1 MDRLLFFAGANIG
14 FIFKSTKYLVFF
26 LLKFSI
32 FALMLHKTRAIVLY
46 SLNYSDV
53 YSIVH
58 TLTEEFGPVSYLIA
72 KAKGKKTRV
81 PKSVFHSLSILDLE
95 VEHQN
100 LREVQRLKEAK
111 IHIPML
117 SILNNPVKSTISIFL
132 AEFISKVVKEAQPDK
147 LLFDYI
153 FHSIQVLDLYEKT
166 YVNFHLVFLIR
177 MSQFLG
183 FYPDASEYSKGM
195 YFDMQNG
202 IFVRYKPAHVH
213 FLNPDE
219 SEVFFSLL
227 RMSYENMWHFKLSG
241 KVRKEII
248 IRILEYY
255 RLHLNHFPEI
265 KSLEILHEVFG

>member
-1 MDRLLFFAGANIG
+1 
-14 FIFKSTKYLVFF
+14 
-26 LLKFSI
+26 
-32 FALMLHKTRAIVLY
+32 MLHKTRAIVLY
-46 SLNYSDV
+46 NLNYSDI

-58 TLTEEFGPVSYLIA
+58 VFTEDFGPVSYLIA
-72 KAKGKKTRV
+72 KTKGKKTRV
-81 PKSVFHSLSILDLE
+81 PKSFFYPLSVLDLE

-100 LREVQRLKEAK
+100 LREIQRLKEAK
-111 IHIPML
+111 VHIPAL

-132 AEFISKVVKEAQPDK
+132 AEFISKVVKENQPDK

-153 FHSIQVLDLYEKT
+153 FHSIRILELYET
-166 YVNFHLVFLIR
+166 NYANFHLVFLIR

-183 FYPDASEYSKGM
+183 FYPDSNGYSKGM

-202 IFVRYKPAHVH
+202 VFVLHKPAHIY

-219 SEVFFSLL
+219 SDVFFNLL
-227 RMSYENMWHFKLSG
+227 RMSYENMRHFKFSG
-241 KVRKEII
+241 DRRKAII

-255 RLHLNHFPEI
+255 RLHLSNFPEI